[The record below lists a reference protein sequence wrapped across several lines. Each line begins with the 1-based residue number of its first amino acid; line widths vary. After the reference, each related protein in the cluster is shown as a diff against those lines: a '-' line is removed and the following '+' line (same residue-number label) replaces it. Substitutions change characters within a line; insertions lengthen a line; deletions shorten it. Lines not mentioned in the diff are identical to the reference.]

1 MEFLKG
7 TLTCA
12 GGLAYVYGIILGI
25 VVAGGLVV
33 VIARLSWRGLELAG
47 ILALLAKVWF
57 HLARAWILV
66 TRAWARVITEFKRI
80 LGLARRAW
88 IWARPII
95 ASVSLVLLV
104 ALSPWL
110 LFYLCLNNRLLVSI
124 TEYAVGS
131 VIISLPVCLFVWPI
145 LLRLDDQKPKLHDL
159 PKVLGIALFWVAP
172 FVGLFPL
179 VMVSD

>member
-1 MEFLKG
+1 MEFLKE

-12 GGLAYVYGIILGI
+12 GGLAYVYGMMLGV
-25 VVAGGLVV
+25 VVAVGAAIVLG
-33 VIARLSWRGLELAG
+33 RLIWRGLEWLG
-47 ILALLAKVWF
+47 IRALLALVCF
-57 HLARAWILV
+57 HLARARLLLA
-66 TRAWARVITEFKRI
+66 RAWARVIAEVEKI
-80 LGLARRAW
+80 PGLARR
-88 IWARPII
+88 IWGHVHPII

-124 TEYAVGS
+124 TEYAAGS
-131 VIISLPVCLFVWPI
+131 VIISLPVCLIVWPI

-172 FVGLFPL
+172 FLGLFPL
-179 VMVSD
+179 AMVSD